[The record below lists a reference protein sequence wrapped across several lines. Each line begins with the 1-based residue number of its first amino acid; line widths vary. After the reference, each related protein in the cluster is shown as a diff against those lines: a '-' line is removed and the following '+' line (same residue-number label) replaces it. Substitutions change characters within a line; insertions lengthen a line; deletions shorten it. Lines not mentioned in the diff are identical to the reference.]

1 MDFKRLGDKSKPFLD
16 NIFNFIKIYSSKFAY
31 ILVGLIIIFAT
42 YVRTLNLPFLKDA
55 TTGKYISLALDPFLF
70 QRYGQYLA
78 DNGSFLIPDV
88 LRSAPLGADV
98 PASLMLIPSINVFIL
113 KIINL
118 FGSAATFDFVH
129 VIHPVIFFFL
139 SMIVFFLLVRKLFD
153 NWTAVLATAFLSFIP
168 SFLYRTTAG
177 FSDKEP
183 MGVFF
188 MFLAFYFF
196 VISWQATN
204 VKSSIMLGLLSG
216 LSTVLLWLTWGG
228 VKFVFLIFGL
238 YILVEYFLGK
248 IEKTDVVSYSSWF
261 LLTFLALTVALRE
274 SVKGFLTS
282 ITTGIAVFAFAVIII
297 DWFFFEKNLWK
308 IGTKIKNIVSDKLP
322 VSVLVS
328 ILSLVAAILAII
340 LFMGPSALAD
350 IFNSISNGLLNLM
363 QVGRVALTV
372 AEQKQPFVVDW
383 IGEFGALFFW
393 TFFVGSIFLFYE
405 MLKPLKKK
413 RLLPTILYS
422 IFLFAFIFSRYSSG
436 SAKLNGT
443 SSIAKFLYIGS
454 LVSFVFLIVIF
465 YLVAYYKK
473 LKILDKISKID
484 KKYTF
489 VFVWFLLMTVAARSA
504 IRLVFIFSPIIS
516 IISAHLICSIFKKG
530 ILLKKNYMKI
540 LAVLF
545 VVCLLVLPVSGTLL
559 SFSKQTYE
567 RSKFTWPSYNIQW
580 QYGMSWV
587 RDNTPEDAVFAH
599 WWDYGYWVQTGGERA
614 TVTDGG
620 HNVGYWDY
628 LIGRHVLTAQ
638 NETEA
643 LEFLNMHNTT
653 HLLMINDEIG
663 KYSAYSSIGS
673 DENYDRL
680 GWLST
685 FQLDVSKSTERRED
699 TLLFYQGGFMLD
711 EDLIW
716 EGKVYPKQSAGI
728 GAFLVP
734 VVINEEGGS
743 IAQPNAVVVYG
754 NQQVQVPVKCI
765 YVEGKEINFPGEG
778 LGGCLKIIP
787 RINGNQ
793 QEPLGALIYVSSKIK
808 GTLFSDLFMF
818 DKESEYFKLA
828 YTDEDSSPMAIYQ
841 GRLIGP
847 LKIWEITYPKDLKN
861 KPEYIQTFFPEELAI
876 VQG

>member
-1 MDFKRLGDKSKPFLD
+1 MDLKSLGDKSKPFLD
-16 NIFNFIKIYSSKFAY
+16 NIFNLIKIHSNKLAYS
-31 ILVGLIIIFAT
+31 IVGLVIVLASYF
-42 YVRTLNLPFLKDA
+42 RTLNLPFLKDA
-55 TTGKYISLALDPFLF
+55 TTGKYVSLALDPFLF
-70 QRYGQYLA
+70 QRYGQHLA
-78 DNGSFLIPDV
+78 DTGSFLIPDI

-98 PASLMLIPSINVFIL
+98 TSSLMLIPSVNVFIL
-113 KIINL
+113 RVLNF
-118 FGSAATFDFVH
+118 FGSSATFDFVH

-196 VISWQATN
+196 VVSWQATN
-204 VKSSIMLGLLSG
+204 TKRSITLGILSG

-248 IEKTDVVSYSSWF
+248 IKKTDVISYSSWF
-261 LLTFLALTVALRE
+261 LITFLALTIILGE

-282 ITTGIAVFAFAVIII
+282 ITTGVAVFAFVVVLM
-297 DWFFFEKNLWK
+297 DWFFFERNLWK
-308 IGTKIKNIVSDKLP
+308 IGDKIKGLISDRLP
-322 VSVLVS
+322 VSLLVP
-328 ILSLVAAILAII
+328 ILSLIVAIFSII
-340 LFMGPSALAD
+340 LFMGPSALVD

-363 QVGRVALTV
+363 QVGRVAMTV
-372 AEQKQPFVVDW
+372 AEQRQPFVTDW
-383 IGEFGALFFW
+383 IAEFGVLFFW
-393 TFFVGSIFLFYE
+393 TFFVGSILLFFE
-405 MLKPLKKK
+405 MLKPLNKK
-413 RLLPTILYS
+413 RIVPTVLYS
-422 IFLFAFIFSRYSSG
+422 LFLFAFIFSRYSAG
-436 SAKLNGT
+436 SSKLNG
-443 SSIAKFLYIGS
+443 SSPIAKFLYIGS
-454 LVSFVFLIVIF
+454 LISFAVLIIGF

-473 LKILDKISKID
+473 LEVLDKISKID

-489 VFVWFLLMTVAARSA
+489 VFVWFILMTIAARGA

-516 IISAHLICSIFKKG
+516 ILSAHLICTILKKG
-530 ILLKKNYMKI
+530 LTLKKYYSKI
-540 LAVLF
+540 LVTLL

-567 RSKFTWPSYNIQW
+567 RSKFTGPSYNAQW

-587 RDNTPEDAVFAH
+587 RENTPEDAIFAH

-663 KYSAYSSIGS
+663 KYSAFASIGS
-673 DENYDRL
+673 DEALDRL
-680 GWLST
+680 GWIST
-685 FQLDVSKSTERRED
+685 FQLDVSRSVERRED
-699 TLLFYQGGFMLD
+699 TLLFYGGGFMLD
-711 EDLIW
+711 EDIIW
-716 EGKVYPKQSAGI
+716 DGKVYPKQAAGI
-728 GAFLVP
+728 GAFLLP
-734 VVINEEGGS
+734 VVINDQGGS
-743 IAQPNAVVVYG
+743 IAQPLAVVVYG
-754 NQQVQVPVKCI
+754 NQQVQIPVSCI

-778 LGGCLKIIP
+778 IGGCLKVIP

-793 QEPLGALIYVSSKIK
+793 QEPLGALLYISSKVK
-808 GTLFSDLFMF
+808 RTLFSDLFIF

-828 YTDEDSSPMAIYQ
+828 YTDEASSPMAVYQ

-847 LKIWEITYPKDLKN
+847 LKIWEISYPSNLES
-861 KPEYIQTFFPEELAI
+861 KPEYIQTFFPESLVS